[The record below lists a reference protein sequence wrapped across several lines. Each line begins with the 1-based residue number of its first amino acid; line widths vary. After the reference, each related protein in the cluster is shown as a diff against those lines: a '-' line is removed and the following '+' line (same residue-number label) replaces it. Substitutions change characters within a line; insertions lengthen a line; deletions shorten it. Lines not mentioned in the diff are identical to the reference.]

1 MAQRTRT
8 ELMLVVSVCTSLCLR
23 DQLIERQTHT
33 HTLAAGV
40 RDRKNIVATTAS
52 KSQSLTS
59 KFNLLVDRKRELACI
74 RQLVDLMKAANT
86 TCGSIDNF
94 LMRYCAS
101 QSAAQNREISQ

>member
-33 HTLAAGV
+33 LAAGV

-59 KFNLLVDRKRELACI
+59 KFSLLVDRKRELACI